1 MYSVG
6 LWSDE
11 EGGIRGDLIAPSAG
25 PNDALER
32 AQQRKLHHVCKALR
46 LFPGARL
53 LEFGSGWGGLALF
66 AAINYGAEV
75 DSVTLSKEQVREA
88 KARTAEAER
97 KGLIKPGSV
106 RFYVRDYRE
115 CPAEFEGAF
124 DAFVSS
130 EMIEVSERHGL
141 KLEVVV

>member
-11 EGGIRGDLIAPSAG
+11 EGGIRGDLISPSVG

-32 AQQRKLHHVCKALR
+32 AQQRKLHHICKALR

-53 LEFGSGWGGLALF
+53 LEFGSGWGGLAIF
-66 AAINYGAEV
+66 AATNYGAEV
-75 DSVTLSKEQVREA
+75 DSLTLSKEQVREA
-88 KARTAEAER
+88 KSRAAEAER

-106 RFYVRDYRE
+106 RFHLSDYRE

-130 EMIEVSERHGL
+130 EMIEVS
-141 KLEVVV
+141 KLSDINSLPN